1 MRLAL
6 AAAAFMVA
14 AALVAG
20 SAQAGADPH
29 KVLRIAFNDIASLD
43 PQQPTDLYSTRLTSQ
58 VFEALYQFEYLATPA
73 HVIPNTAA
81 AMPQVSPDGRT
92 WTITLQK
99 GIRFTDDPAFKGKPR
114 ELVAQDYVYS
124 IKRMIDP
131 NLRGGG
137 DTGMTDAIAGA
148 RAVVDAA
155 RKPGAKF
162 DYDAPIAGLTAP
174 DRTTLRI
181 VLNQPDYTLLE
192 QLAGLQTM
200 AVAREVVEA
209 YGDDILSHPVG
220 TGPYRLVE
228 WKRASRVVF
237 DANPHYRTLRFPD
250 SSDPAKRA
258 LVASMKGKA
267 LPQVGR
273 VEVSIIEESQPMI
286 LAFEQGSLDLA
297 ALGGDDI
304 RFVTGS
310 DGKLKPSLR
319 ARGVTH
325 LRYAAPNLTFT
336 YFNMDDPV
344 VGGYTPEKIALRRA
358 MAMGFD
364 VDTMIRVLFAG
375 NAEVANQLLPPGATA
390 YDPTLPKRSL
400 YDPAAARALLDRFG
414 YKDRDGDGYRETPD
428 GKPLV
433 VSRGT
438 LPESWYREA
447 DTLFKKNMD
456 AIGIRMQFEQRTFS
470 ELINMSRAG
479 KLQMFNLGYR
489 SLAPSGFQIL
499 QSLWG
504 KAPMGD
510 TNPSRFRRPD
520 YDAAYEAFVR
530 TPEGPERVALARRM
544 TQIEQIYMPMMLH
557 TFGIGNTLTYPWL
570 EGYWPSAYTYT
581 WKYLDIDT
589 AKRQAALAK
598 W

>member
-155 RKPGAKF
+155 RKPGAAF

-174 DRTTLRI
+174 DRYTLRI
-181 VLNQPDYTLLE
+181 VLDQPDYTLLE

-344 VGGYTPEKIALRRA
+344 VGGYTPEKI
-358 MAMGFD
+358 
-364 VDTMIRVLFAG
+364 
-375 NAEVANQLLPPGATA
+375 
-390 YDPTLPKRSL
+390 
-400 YDPAAARALLDRFG
+400 
-414 YKDRDGDGYRETPD
+414 
-428 GKPLV
+428 
-433 VSRGT
+433 
-438 LPESWYREA
+438 
-447 DTLFKKNMD
+447 
-456 AIGIRMQFEQRTFS
+456 
-470 ELINMSRAG
+470 
-479 KLQMFNLGYR
+479 
-489 SLAPSGFQIL
+489 
-499 QSLWG
+499 
-504 KAPMGD
+504 
-510 TNPSRFRRPD
+510 
-520 YDAAYEAFVR
+520 
-530 TPEGPERVALARRM
+530 
-544 TQIEQIYMPMMLH
+544 
-557 TFGIGNTLTYPWL
+557 
-570 EGYWPSAYTYT
+570 
-581 WKYLDIDT
+581 
-589 AKRQAALAK
+589 
-598 W
+598 